1 MKHIVSAVFTAMLL
15 ALSTAVFAQQS
26 SIDFKVGAGYPD
38 APGKVGFDS
47 AITVNL
53 GLDKYFN
60 LGVEG
65 GFGWIQW
72 EDKDASVNY
81 PNLNITKVEKA
92 NLYSFPLLAVAQ
104 IRFADVESDYGFL
117 PFLAGGAGYSWTVY
131 DHPEVSETFSGFTW
145 QVSAGTVFSPGEGS
159 SMKVILEI
167 GYRGADI
174 ENEDSYQLDM
184 SGVFGHIGV
193 SFPLSAAS
201 EE

>member
-1 MKHIVSAVFTAMLL
+1 MKHIVSAIVTAMLL
-15 ALSTAVFAQQS
+15 AFSTALFAQAS
-26 SIDFKVGAGYPD
+26 SIDLKAGIGYPD
-38 APGKVGFDS
+38 APSKVGFDG
-47 AITVNL
+47 AVAVNF

-81 PNLNITKVEKA
+81 PNLNITQVEKA

-131 DHPEVSETFSGFTW
+131 DHPDVSETFSGFTW

-159 SMKVILEI
+159 AMKVMLEI

-184 SGVFGHIGV
+184 SGVFGRIGV
-193 SFPLSAAS
+193 SFPIGNV
-201 EE
+201 E

>member
-1 MKHIVSAVFTAMLL
+1 MKHIVSAIVTAMLL
-15 ALSTAVFAQQS
+15 AFSTAVFAQTS
-26 SIDFKVGAGYPD
+26 TIDLKVGAGYPD
-38 APGKVGFDS
+38 APSKVGLDS
-47 AITVNL
+47 AIAINF

-65 GFGWIQW
+65 GFDWIQW
-72 EDKDASVNY
+72 EDNDFATKIG
-81 PNLNITKVEKA
+81 PLGLTKVEKA

-131 DHPEVSETFSGFTW
+131 NHPEFSDTFSGFTW

-159 SMKVILEI
+159 IMKVMLEI
-167 GYRGADI
+167 GYRGASI

-184 SGVFGHIGV
+184 SGVFGRIGV
-193 SFPLSAAS
+193 SFPLTAS